1 MVEEE
6 EGTKAAGAS
15 AGAGAA
21 TTAAALAV
29 LVAAVVALTKEASTP
44 AGSDQTE
51 TRFCLL

>member
-6 EGTKAAGAS
+6 EGTKAAG

-29 LVAAVVALTKEASTP
+29 LVEAVVALTKEASTP